1 MALLH
6 RQRTGEGQFIELDQT
21 ENVATFLGEAFADYT
36 MNGRVPT
43 TLGNRHPTMAPHG
56 AYPCDGEDEWL
67 AVSVSTDAE
76 WRGLCAAISRADL
89 AEDPRFATVLARWKH
104 QDEMD
109 AEIAA
114 WTRTVG
120 HVEAMRRLQAAGV
133 AAGAVMDEPNLYAD
147 KHINDRDFF
156 ETLRHADAGEH
167 RYPGLMWKSAAYP
180 NRFRS
185 PPCRLGEHNDYVY
198 GELLALDAAETTRL
212 EAAGHIGTEFDPEL
226 GQH

>member
-1 MALLH
+1 
-6 RQRTGEGQFIELDQT
+6 
-21 ENVATFLGEAFADYT
+21 
-36 MNGRVPT
+36 
-43 TLGNRHPTMAPHG
+43 
-56 AYPCDGEDEWL
+56 
-67 AVSVSTDAE
+67 
-76 WRGLCAAISRADL
+76 
-89 AEDPRFATVLARWKH
+89 
-104 QDEMD
+104 MD

-133 AAGAVMDEPNLYAD
+133 PAGAVMDEPNLYAD
-147 KHINDRDFF
+147 EHINDRGFF

-198 GELLALDAAETTRL
+198 GELLALERRRDRPPRSRRPHRHRIRPRARPTLTGPGRWGYPPSLPLGEGIGPMRAEGPTLKLAGAASS
-212 EAAGHIGTEFDPEL
+212 PC
-226 GQH
+226 